1 MAGQPTRC
9 RHHGAGLPLPSLVM
23 WGPELVQVYF
33 DAYRPFLGLRHPVA
47 LGQSTRDCWP
57 EVWEFNQPI
66 FCQVMDAGKPVHLQ
80 DQEFTIEPS
89 GMPETRYST
98 ATYAPCAMKSAR
110 FAAYR

>member
-1 MAGQPTRC
+1 
-9 RHHGAGLPLPSLVM
+9 M

-33 DAYRPFLGLRHPVA
+33 DAYRPFLGLRHPIA